1 MQFVSV
7 LSNGEAAFPIL
18 TGEIVSFVIL
28 ALNGEAAG
36 EVVFLCD
43 FLVDGVMLIL
53 YKTLEIQESR

>member
-1 MQFVSV
+1 MERLLSQF
-7 LSNGEAAFPIL
+7 L

-53 YKTLEIQESR
+53 YKTLEIQGSR